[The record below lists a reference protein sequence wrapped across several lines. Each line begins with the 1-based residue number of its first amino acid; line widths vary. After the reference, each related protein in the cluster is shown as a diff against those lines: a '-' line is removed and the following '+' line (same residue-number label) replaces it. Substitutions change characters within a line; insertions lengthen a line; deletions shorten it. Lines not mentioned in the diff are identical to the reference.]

1 MTTHERMIQ
10 LWTSWLQATTDY
22 ERGYYAGRFEEYA
35 FREWGI
41 SPYLYD
47 IDPDAFPAYRRIVGE
62 RLRAGIRQAL
72 DADTHSVR
80 CDRLEAVSQ
89 A

>member
-35 FREWGI
+35 DRH
-41 SPYLYD
+41 D
-47 IDPDAFPAYRRIVGE
+47 VDPDDFPAYRRIAGE
-62 RLRAGIRQAL
+62 RFRAGIRQAL
-72 DADTHSVR
+72 DADLHSVH

-89 A
+89 S